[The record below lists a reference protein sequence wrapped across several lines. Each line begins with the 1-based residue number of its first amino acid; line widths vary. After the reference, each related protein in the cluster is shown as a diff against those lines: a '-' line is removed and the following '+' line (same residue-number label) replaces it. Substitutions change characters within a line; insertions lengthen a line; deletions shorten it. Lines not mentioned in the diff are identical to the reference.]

1 MPTIYKWDNP
11 VNWHT
16 KQDQSHSQDQTSRS
30 PLKWA
35 TRIHNSKTFQYSTR
49 GHFGFILGDPSHFN
63 GDAESRFSVKAPI
76 FMDRAATDFLSIAAT
91 PPRGPRI
98 TWRQLFF
105 SQISQQM
112 SAVSWVF
119 IIQKNVKNIFHHFKP
134 GTHQL
139 PFPVPIPMIS
149 PGYRHHP
156 KLIQVMVTGPDPS
169 AFLGIFLIR
178 FRTSRGSVTCQ
189 VRAASPSRIGWIQA
203 PPLYEKAR

>member
-1 MPTIYKWDNP
+1 
-11 VNWHT
+11 
-16 KQDQSHSQDQTSRS
+16 
-30 PLKWA
+30 
-35 TRIHNSKTFQYSTR
+35 
-49 GHFGFILGDPSHFN
+49 
-63 GDAESRFSVKAPI
+63 
-76 FMDRAATDFLSIAAT
+76 MDRAATDFLSIAAT

-98 TWRQLFF
+98 TWRQLF

-189 VRAASPSRIGWIQA
+189 S
-203 PPLYEKAR
+203 